1 MIERYSLP
9 EMSAIWSLKNKFQK
23 WLDIEIAACEANQK
37 LGKIPAKD
45 LKTIKKKAKFDVARI
60 NEIEKETNHDVIAF
74 LTNLAENIGPSS
86 RFVHLGLTSSDI
98 GDTANSML
106 LKEAAELL
114 EKDVDEFIKILQ
126 KKALEYKNVIMIGRT
141 HGIHAEPTTFGLK
154 LLLWYE
160 EMKRNKVR
168 LENAKKNISVGK
180 LSGAV
185 GTYSN
190 IDPKVEDYVCK
201 KLALTPCAVATQII
215 QRDRHAEF
223 ISTLAVIAGSLD
235 KFATEIR
242 LLQKTDTSE
251 AAEPFGK
258 GQKGSSAM
266 PHKRN
271 PIICE
276 RVCGLAR
283 VIRGYALTSL
293 ENISLWHERDI
304 SHSSAERVI
313 FADATIALNYM
324 FSLIKKVVSG
334 IEIYPERMKKNMDAY
349 GGIIFSQRVLL
360 SLVNKGITREQAYKL
375 VQRNA
380 LAARDNDGSFRNNIT
395 TDKDVLKFI
404 SKNDLLKLFDYEYTV
419 RNIDSIFKKVLKN
432 K

>member
-23 WLDIEIAACEANQK
+23 WLDIEIAACKANQK
-37 LGKIPAKD
+37 LGKIPVKD
-45 LKTIKKKAKFDVARI
+45 LKAIKKKAKFDVARI

>member
-1 MIERYSLP
+1 
-9 EMSAIWSLKNKFQK
+9 
-23 WLDIEIAACEANQK
+23 
-37 LGKIPAKD
+37 
-45 LKTIKKKAKFDVARI
+45 
-60 NEIEKETNHDVIAF
+60 
-74 LTNLAENIGPSS
+74 
-86 RFVHLGLTSSDI
+86 
-98 GDTANSML
+98 ML
-106 LKEAAELL
+106 LKEASELL
-114 EKDVDEFIKILQ
+114 EKDVEELIKTLH
-126 KKALEYKNVIMIGRT
+126 KKALENKNVIMIGRT

-160 EMKRNKVR
+160 EMKRNKAR
-168 LENAKKNISVGK
+168 LEKARQNISVGK

-190 IDPKVEDYVCK
+190 IDPKVEEYVCK
-201 KLALTPCAVATQII
+201 KLNLIPCAVDTQII

-223 ISTLAVIAGSLD
+223 LTTLAVIAGSLD

-276 RVCGLAR
+276 RICGLAR

-324 FSLIKKVVSG
+324 FSLIKKVING
-334 IEIYPERMKKNMDAY
+334 LEIYPARMKKNMDAY

-360 SLVNKGITREQAYKL
+360 ALVNKGITREQAYKM

-380 LAARDNDGSFRNNIT
+380 LLARDTDGSFRENIT
-395 TDKDVLKFI
+395 KDKDVLKFI
-404 SKNDLLKLFDYEYTV
+404 SKNELLKLFNYEYTV
-419 RNIDSIFKKVLKN
+419 RNIDSIFKKVLN
-432 K
+432 N